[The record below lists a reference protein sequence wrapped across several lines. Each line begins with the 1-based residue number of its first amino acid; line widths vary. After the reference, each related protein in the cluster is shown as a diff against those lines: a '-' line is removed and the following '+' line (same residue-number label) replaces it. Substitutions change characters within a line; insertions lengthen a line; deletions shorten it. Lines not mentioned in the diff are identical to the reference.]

1 MESLTPHSF
10 YFFGFGG
17 LLSRPPPEGLVVVL
31 GFPALPFDIIKRFI
45 VMPLFLR
52 FGIRSLGFKWT
63 SGLTTK
69 YIAIEILHT
78 FPS

>member
-1 MESLTPHSF
+1 MENLIPRSF

-52 FGIRSLGFKWT
+52 FGIRSLGFRWT
-63 SGLTTK
+63 SDLTIK
-69 YIAIEILHT
+69 YIAIEIIY
-78 FPS
+78 